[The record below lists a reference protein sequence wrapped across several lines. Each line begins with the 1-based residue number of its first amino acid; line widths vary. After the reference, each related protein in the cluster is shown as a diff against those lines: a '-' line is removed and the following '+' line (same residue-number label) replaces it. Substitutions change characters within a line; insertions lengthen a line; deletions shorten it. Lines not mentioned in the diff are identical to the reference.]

1 MYREKSI
8 KRHTKALVIAVKEY
22 IDGHPDGYKSTTELA
37 CMVGISR
44 NALQAGFKFMYNTGI
59 KAYYDAICM
68 ERAKLMLD
76 EGKSIKVVAYVC
88 GYKSLSAFSTAFKK
102 RTGVSPREW
111 QERED

>member
-1 MYREKSI
+1 M

-22 IDGHPDGYKSTTELA
+22 IDAHPDGYKSTTELA
-37 CMVGISR
+37 GMVGISR

-68 ERAKLMLD
+68 ARAKQLLD
-76 EGKSIKVVAYVC
+76 EGNSIKVVSYAC

-102 RTGVSPREW
+102 RTGLSPREW
-111 QERED
+111 QERGD